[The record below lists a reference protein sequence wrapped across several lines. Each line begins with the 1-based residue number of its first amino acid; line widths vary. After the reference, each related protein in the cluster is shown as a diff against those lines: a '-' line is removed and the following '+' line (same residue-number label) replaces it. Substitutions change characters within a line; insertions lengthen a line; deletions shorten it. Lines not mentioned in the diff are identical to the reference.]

1 MYGAP
6 TLLKSVPADSL
17 LSEKL
22 PPKSRVI
29 ARHRY
34 ESCEKRDGT
43 VVSSNEIG
51 EIVGR
56 EPTPE
61 FAVEVADQ
69 CDRLVSKLSDTLLR
83 EIAILKMEGYTNDE
97 IAGQL
102 QTTTRTVER
111 KLQRIRE
118 VWSQGT

>member
-1 MYGAP
+1 M
-6 TLLKSVPADSL
+6 
-17 LSEKL
+17 
-22 PPKSRVI
+22 KSRVI

-69 CDRLVSKLSDTLLR
+69 CDRLVSKLADTLLR
-83 EIAILKMEGYTNDE
+83 EIAILKMEGYTVDE
-97 IAGQL
+97 IAEKLGMSA
-102 QTTTRTVER
+102 RSVAR
-111 KLQRIRE
+111 KLALARE
-118 VWSQGT
+118 RLEESSR